1 MSLNK
6 IFKMS
11 GKIVTKHCAVKY
23 FVGVGD
29 LTFPRV
35 DLKMDYTTS
44 WSRQMTD
51 RQLINV
57 TNC

>member
-11 GKIVTKHCAVKY
+11 GKIVTKHCAVKD